1 MNPTPDAF
9 VLSFAD
15 ITAVNLPEVGGK
27 GANLGEMTQAGFSV
41 PPGFCVT
48 TAAFRQFVA
57 NQHAIYDQLA
67 QIKIDD
73 LEGAR
78 KIGAQVR
85 EQLTAVSIPDS
96 ISKAIIHAWQEQG
109 ENIAYAVRSSA
120 TAEDLPDAS
129 FAGQQ
134 DTYLNICGADN
145 LLDAVRRCWI
155 SLFTDRAILYRIQN
169 GFAHEDVALS
179 VVVQQMVLPEISG
192 ILFTADPVTGNR
204 NIASI
209 DASYG
214 LGEALVSGLVSADL
228 YKVDKRTMELVD
240 VVVAEKKLAIR
251 PLPDGGTVEETISG
265 EAATAQVLTSEQA
278 VQLAQL
284 GQQVEAHYGQPQDI
298 EWALA
303 NQNLYLLQTRPI
315 TTLYPVPKRAGFDNR
330 LRLFFSFASVQG
342 VMDPITPFGQDGIQ
356 ELFAGAATLFGT
368 TSTPETQSVIWTSKE
383 RLWVNFTGMITHPI
397 GRKLVTRAFPMIDP
411 QASEIMQTLL
421 ADPQLQPEKGWLKW
435 RTVRGMLHFAPPT
448 LFRFVKTFA
457 RPDAMRE
464 QAQQFLADKLDALQK
479 QQKAANTLHERLDFY
494 ESAVQ
499 NAFPTVIGKIVSIIA
514 GGMASLKALEQLTH
528 HLPAGAPNV
537 LELTRGL
544 PHNVTTEMDLLLWQ
558 TAQKIRT
565 DPSSKTT
572 FIEKDAQTLADLY
585 LGQQLPIEAQTAV
598 SDFLAQYGMRGL
610 AEIDFGRKRWR
621 ENPTPMMQV
630 LQSYLQITDPALA
643 PDVQFKKGEE
653 AAERAARELET
664 AVRHTRGGR
673 IKSKLVRLFTKRL
686 RALAGLRETP
696 KFFIIQS
703 AGLARE
709 LLLASG
715 AELVAQKVIAQADD
729 LFYLHVNELRQLA
742 DGEEAI
748 DWQQLIAERRQTF
761 LREQQ
766 NNLVPRLLLSDGRVF
781 YNSPTS
787 VDAADGTLVGS
798 PVSPGTVEGIVHVVF
813 NPHET
818 QLEPG
823 EILVCPGTDPAWTP
837 LFLAA
842 GGLVMEVGGLMTH
855 GSVVAREY
863 GIPAVVGVQEATKKL
878 QTGQLIRVHGDSGV
892 IELLTNEN

>member
-1 MNPTPDAF
+1 MSATPDAF

-27 GANLGEMTQAGFSV
+27 GANLGEMTQAGFPV

-48 TAAFRQFVA
+48 TAAFRQFIA

-85 EQLTAVSIPDS
+85 EQLTAVSIPEN
-96 ISKAIIHAWQEQG
+96 IAQAIIQAWQEQG
-109 ENIAYAVRSSA
+109 TNNAYAVRSSA

-134 DTYLNICGADN
+134 DTYLNIQGQEN
-145 LLDAVRRCWI
+145 LLDAVRRCWV

-169 GFAHEDVALS
+169 GFAHEEVALS
-179 VVVQQMVLPEISG
+179 VVVQQMVLPDISG

-204 NIASI
+204 HIASI

-228 YKVDKRTMELVD
+228 YKADKRTMEVVD
-240 VVVAEKKLAIR
+240 VIVAEKKLAIR
-251 PLPDGGTVEETISG
+251 PLPDGGTVEEEISG
-265 EAATAQVLTSEQA
+265 EAATAQVLSAEQA
-278 VQLAQL
+278 IQLAQL
-284 GQQVEAHYGQPQDI
+284 GQQVEAHYGHPQDI

-303 NQNLYLLQTRPI
+303 SQNLYLLQTRPI
-315 TTLYPVPKRAGFDNR
+315 TTLYPIPKRVGFDDR

-342 VMDPITPFGQDGIQ
+342 VMDPFTPFGQDSIQ
-356 ELFAGAATLFGT
+356 RLFAGAAALFGT
-368 TSTPETQSVIWTSKE
+368 TSSPETQSTIWTSKE
-383 RLWVNFTGMITHPI
+383 RLWVNFTGMLTHPV
-397 GRKLVTRAFPMIDP
+397 GRKLTTKAFPMIDP

-421 ADPQLQPEKGWLKW
+421 ADPQLQSEKRWLKW
-435 RTVRGMLHFAPPT
+435 RTVRSMLYFAPPVM
-448 LFRFVKTFA
+448 FRFVKTFA

-464 QAQQFLADKLDALQK
+464 QAQQFLEDKLDTLQE

-494 ESAVQ
+494 EIVVQ
-499 NAFPTVIGKIVSIIA
+499 NAFPTVIGKVISIIA
-514 GGMASLKALEQLTH
+514 GGMASLKFLERLTH
-528 HLPAGAPNV
+528 DLPAGTPNV

-544 PHNVTTEMDLLLWQ
+544 PHNVTTEMDLVLWQ
-558 TAQKIRT
+558 TSAAISN
-565 DPSSKTT
+565 DPEAKTFFLTQDADVLAAT
-572 FIEKDAQTLADLY
+572 FLA
-585 LGQQLPIEAQTAV
+585 GNLPAVAQTAV
-598 SDFLAQYGMRGL
+598 SQFLNQYGMRGL
-610 AEIDFGRKRWR
+610 AEIDFGRQRWR
-621 ENPTPMMQV
+621 ENPTPVMQV
-630 LQSYLQITDPALA
+630 LQSYLQITDPAVA
-643 PDVQFKKGEE
+643 PDVQFAKGEE
-653 AAERAARELET
+653 AAERAAQALET
-664 AVRHTRGGR
+664 AVRQTRGGR
-673 IKSKLVRLFTKRL
+673 IKGKLIRIFTKRL
-686 RALAGLRETP
+686 RALAGLRESP

-709 LLLASG
+709 LLLESG
-715 AELVAQKVIAQADD
+715 AELVAQDVIAQADD
-729 LFYLHVNELRQLA
+729 LFYLHVDELRQLA
-742 DGEEAI
+742 DGDETI
-748 DWQQLIAERRQTF
+748 DWQQLIVERRHTF

-781 YNSPTS
+781 YNSPIS

-863 GIPAVVGVQEATKKL
+863 GIPAVVGVHEATKRL
-878 QTGQLIRVHGDSGV
+878 QTGQHIRVHGDSGV
-892 IELLTNEN
+892 IELL